1 MQDKIEKAIGEG
13 GSDGVVQEMISDG
26 KSHGPSWLIG
36 RHTKSAEVSK
46 YAPTTSTYIQEL
58 AAKIRENIADEV
70 EAKVNKKVQNEFDAK
85 VNQKVREN
93 LTWVLKKLGEA
104 NPDMQIDVGDLCATV
119 CSDGTGGTRGTGGTD
134 GIGGSQ
140 I

>member
-1 MQDKIEKAIGEG
+1 MQDKIEKEIGGG
-13 GSDGVVQEMISDG
+13 GSDGVVQELISDG

-36 RHTKSAEVSK
+36 RHTKAAEVPK
-46 YAPTTSTYIQEL
+46 DAPTTSTYIQEL
-58 AAKIRENIADEV
+58 AAKIRENIVDEV
-70 EAKVNKKVQNEFDAK
+70 EAKVN
-85 VNQKVREN
+85 QKVKEN

-119 CSDGTGGTRGTGGTD
+119 YSDDTGTGGIGGTRGTDGT
-134 GIGGSQ
+134 GGSQ